1 MDVISSFKDAE
12 TERIFQGLR
21 SRSFDAIAKSA
32 YRKLAILHSARTL
45 HDLKSPGLQLE
56 ALKDDRAASTVFAS
70 TTDTASALSGGTA
83 KQATSKSWTTIRRK
97 TAMTM
102 KPPHPGETIKEEY
115 LVPLGMSTTALAKEL
130 GIGAPRLNEIVRGR
144 RSVTA
149 DTALRLARYFGTT
162 PELWINL
169 QSFYDLRMAQRKAG
183 KTIERQVTPRRA
195 A

>member
-1 MDVISSFKDAE
+1 
-12 TERIFQGLR
+12 
-21 SRSFDAIAKSA
+21 
-32 YRKLAILHSARTL
+32 
-45 HDLKSPGLQLE
+45 
-56 ALKDDRAASTVFAS
+56 
-70 TTDTASALSGGTA
+70 
-83 KQATSKSWTTIRRK
+83 
-97 TAMTM
+97 MTM
-102 KPPHPGETIKEEY
+102 KPPHPAETIKEEC
-115 LVPLGMSTTALAKEL
+115 LVPLGMSATALAKAL

-169 QSFYDLRMAQRKAG
+169 QSFYDLRMAERKAG